1 MNWIGR
7 RINRLIRTHLS
18 AIFCGI
24 GCVFLLS
31 MIPAISAERNS
42 VGNALQ
48 ASTGITALPAAQR
61 HPLPPTLA
69 QWRSLS
75 ERGNYFERVERTPPE
90 YLVWS
95 EFPIKVYID
104 ARQGGGRSQVW
115 VEAVK
120 NAIAQWSV
128 YLPLTTV
135 AQAQDADI
143 TIVRSAPP
151 IRFPPVARVR
161 SAETRF
167 ELYTKGSPGISYH
180 RCSIFIQ
187 PSQADVYLLA
197 AARHELGHAL
207 GIWGHSRL
215 ETDAMYFSQV
225 RDPLPISERDVN
237 TLKRVYEQ
245 PTRLGWKVSK
255 RE

>member
-1 MNWIGR
+1 
-7 RINRLIRTHLS
+7 
-18 AIFCGI
+18 
-24 GCVFLLS
+24 V
-31 MIPAISAERNS
+31 ISAGAHEK
-42 VGNALQ
+42 NALQ
-48 ASTGITALPAAQR
+48 ASTGITALPTAQI
-61 HPLPPTLA
+61 HPLPATLA
-69 QWRSLS
+69 QWHSS
-75 ERGNYFERVERTPPE
+75 DRGDYFDRVERTSPD

-95 EFPIKVYID
+95 EFPVKIYVD
-104 ARQGGGRSQVW
+104 ARSGNGRSQVW

-120 NAIAQWSV
+120 RAIAQWSV
-128 YLPLTTV
+128 YLPLVTV
-135 AQAQDADI
+135 AQAQEADI

-167 ELYTKGSPGISYH
+167 ELYTKGSPGVLYH

-207 GIWGHSRL
+207 GIWGHSPV
-215 ETDAMYFSQV
+215 ETDVMYFSQV
-225 RDPLPISERDVN
+225 REPLPISERDVN

-245 PTRLGWKVSK
+245 PTQLGWTIFQG
-255 RE
+255 E